1 MKNGEWVLTCSL
13 HVLVAGVKGGGG
25 GGGGTKRKRRVK
37 GAYPQCKGCSRPPSY
52 DECQKES
59 RRRYKEQEKLGK
71 LKSKS
76 EKKKMKAVVRKKRNK
91 LMMR

>member
-37 GAYPQCKGCSRPPSY
+37 GAYPQCKGCSRPPTY
-52 DECQKES
+52 EEYQKEA
-59 RRRYKEQEKLGK
+59 RRRYKEQQKLGK
-71 LKSKS
+71 LKSKIEQKKVKAGDS
-76 EKKKMKAVVRKKRNK
+76 KKKKRKIK
-91 LMMR
+91 